1 MIWDT
6 FSNEEKVA
14 VIARVKFNDAEVTV
28 SKVTVSKVAVSKV
41 TVSKAMLIPRF
52 STLLLKYLMKR
63 LA

>member
-1 MIWDT
+1 MNWDT

-14 VIARVKFNDAEVTV
+14 VIARVKFNDDEVT
-28 SKVTVSKVAVSKV
+28 VSKV

-52 STLLLKYLMKR
+52 STLLLKYLMMR